1 MPTKR
6 LIRSTTV
13 LSIRRNG
20 SVVLAGDGQV
30 TLGES
35 VIKHTAKKIRRLYN
49 DKILAG
55 FAGSTADAFTLFSRF
70 ESKLEQY
77 HGNLGRGAVE
87 LAKDWRTDKYL
98 RHLEA
103 LLLVSDKEQTFL
115 LSGQGDVIEPDG
127 GVAAIGSGGPYAQ
140 AAAQALAT
148 HTQLTA
154 RQIAEEAMKIAGK
167 MCIYTPS
174 SAEEEQ
180 LALDE
185 LTPREIVVELDKHVI
200 GQKDAKRAVAIA
212 LRNRTRRQK
221 LTPDLAEEIIP
232 KNIIM
237 IGPTGVGKTE
247 IARRLAKLAN
257 SPFLKVEASK
267 FTEVG
272 YVGRDVESMVRD
284 LVEIAIDNVREEKLE
299 DVADRAELNAEER
312 LLDILL
318 PPTPA
323 GRPVESSTAGG
334 VVIDGNTA
342 LAESS
347 SRTREKLRQ
356 QLREGKLDE
365 RSVEIDVRERNFPS
379 FEIISNQGV
388 EEMDVNLKD
397 MLPNIFGQRTKKRK
411 MKVNEAFEYL
421 FKKKSSA

>member
-70 ESKLEQY
+70 EAKLEQY

-87 LAKDWRTDKYL
+87 LAKDWRTDKFL

-103 LLLVSDKEQTFL
+103 LLLVCDKEQTFL

-140 AAAQALAT
+140 AAAEALAR

-167 MCIYTPS
+167 MCIYTND
-174 SAEEEQ
+174 AVTIEE
-180 LALDE
+180 L
-185 LTPREIVVELDKHVI
+185 
-200 GQKDAKRAVAIA
+200 
-212 LRNRTRRQK
+212 
-221 LTPDLAEEIIP
+221 
-232 KNIIM
+232 
-237 IGPTGVGKTE
+237 
-247 IARRLAKLAN
+247 
-257 SPFLKVEASK
+257 
-267 FTEVG
+267 
-272 YVGRDVESMVRD
+272 
-284 LVEIAIDNVREEKLE
+284 
-299 DVADRAELNAEER
+299 
-312 LLDILL
+312 
-318 PPTPA
+318 
-323 GRPVESSTAGG
+323 
-334 VVIDGNTA
+334 
-342 LAESS
+342 
-347 SRTREKLRQ
+347 
-356 QLREGKLDE
+356 
-365 RSVEIDVRERNFPS
+365 
-379 FEIISNQGV
+379 
-388 EEMDVNLKD
+388 
-397 MLPNIFGQRTKKRK
+397 
-411 MKVNEAFEYL
+411 
-421 FKKKSSA
+421 